1 VTTRTAAAPRATPD
15 IAVAGA
21 PAARRLVRDAVA
33 DPDRLRRVDIVGPGG
48 HGKTVLLEAL
58 AAALRDAGVAVLR
71 ELPAEAMPLPPD
83 AALLVDD
90 AHLLD
95 PARLERLTALAG
107 AAGGRV
113 VVAHRPWPRP
123 PGTAALGAALA
134 VHRPP
139 LVLEALDPTGVGAR
153 AALLLRERPAD
164 DLVAF
169 VHAQTAGVP
178 VLVDRLIGAI
188 VERAGRDR
196 SRLALPDEPPAGL
209 LAQLGYTLQTLDPGV
224 RDLLLARALGAPLD
238 VEVLVPLLES
248 ARQMRSPGRGAQ
260 AAPRDVVG
268 PSEYARYEDLSDPPP
283 PSPQAPPASV
293 PDPPPCDASTRIP
306 APDTNPSFA
315 GRSNLAGPA
324 AVVDELV
331 EVARAAGLLGPDGRP
346 VPLVSAAVLARTP
359 PASRLQ
365 LRRALA
371 EIELGRGG
379 SVLAVARG
387 LLGTGASGARTAA
400 VFVAAGDE
408 ALRTGDRSAGELY
421 EAAARAGAPPLELA
435 ARRAEAA
442 VYAGDL
448 DLALAQADQVLAA
461 AEQVPRADAVRAGAA
476 AAAVLARRGLL
487 ARSAALHR
495 WMGGPSG
502 ATVAAVPALIGTGAL
517 AEARD
522 VLHAPA
528 AAAPGLRPPTLLD
541 SAEELI
547 AGGVY
552 EAVCGSP
559 TAALSQ
565 LTRAAGLLER
575 SHRASQLPDTPAA
588 LAALVAVHCGE
599 LDVAQSVLER
609 AVRVGLGGRGALV
622 RHRLLLGWI
631 ALFRGATPTARAALT
646 AAAPAQARLE
656 PRDELVAAALEV
668 ALARRAGD
676 LGALLP
682 AWARA
687 REAIVRHPVDLFV
700 LQQLGEL
707 SVAAT
712 RLRESSWMRPHLD
725 EAAALLTRLGDPPLW
740 TAPLHWS
747 ALHSAVL
754 VENAEEA
761 QRHADALAAG
771 AGASRYA
778 AALAAAAPQW
788 VRLLR
793 GEVETNAVEAAA
805 RGLHAAGLSWE
816 GGKLAG
822 QAAIRTRDRKAMTA
836 LLACARA
843 LQSAP
848 VPRPVAEPAPDA
860 TTPPSGLPAAR
871 PQPGPAADRDED
883 GAESGLLSER
893 EREVAVL
900 VLEGLTYKQIGER
913 LFISAK
919 TVEHHVARMRQRLG
933 SGSRGELFAH
943 LRQIVRA

>member
-1 VTTRTAAAPRATPD
+1 MTTRTAAALRATPD
-15 IAVAGA
+15 TAVAGA

-71 ELPAEAMPLPPD
+71 ELPADAMPLPPD
-83 AALLVDD
+83 AVLLVDD

-107 AAGGRV
+107 TSGGRV

-164 DLVAF
+164 DLIAY

-188 VERAGRDR
+188 IERAGRDR
-196 SRLALPDEPPAGL
+196 SRLALPGEPPTGL

-238 VEVLVPLLES
+238 VEVLVPLL
-248 ARQMRSPGRGAQ
+248 
-260 AAPRDVVG
+260 
-268 PSEYARYEDLSDPPP
+268 
-283 PSPQAPPASV
+283 
-293 PDPPPCDASTRIP
+293 
-306 APDTNPSFA
+306 
-315 GRSNLAGPA
+315 NLPGPA
-324 AVVDELV
+324 AAVDELV
-331 EVARAAGLLGPDGRP
+331 EVARAAGLLGADGRS
-346 VPLVSAAVLARTP
+346 VPLVSAAVVARTP

-379 SVLAVARG
+379 SVLVVARG
-387 LLGTGASGARTAA
+387 LLGTGASGARAAA
-400 VFVAAGDE
+400 VFRAAGDE
-408 ALRTGDRSAGELY
+408 ALRTGDRWAGELY

-461 AEQVPRADAVRAGAA
+461 TEQVPRADAVRAGTA

-487 ARSAALHR
+487 ARSAALYR
-495 WMGGPSG
+495 WMGGASG
-502 ATVAAVPALIGTGAL
+502 APAAAVPALIGTGAL

-522 VLHAPA
+522 VLHAPS
-528 AAAPGLRPPTLLD
+528 AAAPGQRPPTVLE
-541 SAEELI
+541 SAEELM
-547 AGGVY
+547 ASGVY
-552 EAVCGSP
+552 DAVCGSP

-565 LTRAAGLLER
+565 LTRAAGLLES
-575 SHRASQLPDTPAA
+575 SHRAALLPDTPAA

-609 AVRVGLGGRGALV
+609 AVRVGLGGRGAIV

-646 AAAPAQARLE
+646 AAAPAQSRLE

-676 LGALLP
+676 LAALLP

-707 SVAAT
+707 SIAAT
-712 RLRESSWMRPHLD
+712 RLRESSWVRPHLD
-725 EAAALLTRLGDPPLW
+725 EAAALLARLGNPPLW

-747 ALHSAVL
+747 ALHSAIL

-761 QRHADALAAG
+761 QCHADALAVG

-778 AALAAAAPQW
+778 AALAAAAPHW
-788 VRLLR
+788 VRLLHAD
-793 GEVETNAVEAAA
+793 VEADAVEAAA

-836 LLACARA
+836 LLACARP

-848 VPRPVAEPAPDA
+848 APRPVAEPVPDVA
-860 TTPPSGLPAAR
+860 TPPSGLPVVR
-871 PQPGPAADRDED
+871 PQPGTAADPDED
-883 GAESGLLSER
+883 SAETGLLSDR

-943 LRQIVRA
+943 LRQIVGAPAR